1 MSIES
6 YINPEFGWPQR
17 VIFFLLA
24 VGGILLC
31 DLLVIWRAAAVT
43 NKHRGRDR
51 KAFFFDRAE
60 NRIQCFYEM
69 MISGTSVLFFSCAYV
84 VCNHLYSL
92 IEGDPYSLSGGL
104 EIFYKVWGE
113 GKDFVLLFLIC
124 LSCLLNT
131 FLDRVIIPLKT
142 ITKEERASIRL
153 LAMFYVILILV
164 VLNII
169 GDESEYGPV
178 MMYYLGLM
186 IGRFVYFD
194 ASFTDFLSAMKN
206 ALMNLPMLLMGLA
219 LVAALSFFGFRAEYL
234 LERNYFIVGVFYT
247 HLFLLLAIFLIHLI
261 RFWPLVLR
269 KPKKKAKPK
278 KKTLPEEIPPEEPP
292 MDE

>member
-1 MSIES
+1 MTIES
-6 YINPEFGWPQR
+6 YLNPEFTWTKMLL
-17 VIFFLLA
+17 FFLLA
-24 VGGILLC
+24 FGGIILC
-31 DLLVIWRAAAVT
+31 DLLVIWRAKSVAM
-43 NKHRGRDR
+43 RQDR
-51 KAFFFDRAE
+51 ADAKAFFFERAE
-60 NRIQCFYEM
+60 NRVQCFYEM

-92 IEGDPYSLSGGL
+92 IEADPSAVSGGL
-104 EIFYKVWGE
+104 SFFYKVWGD

-131 FLDRVIIPLKT
+131 FLDRCIIPLKT

-186 IGRFVYFD
+186 VGRFVYFD
-194 ASFTDFLSAMKN
+194 ASFVDFLAAMKN
-206 ALMNLPMLLMGLA
+206 AIMNLPMLAMGMVLMAGLS
-219 LVAALSFFGFRAEYL
+219 LFGFQAGYL
-234 LERNYFIVGVFYT
+234 IERNYFIVGVFYT
-247 HLFLLLAIFLIHLI
+247 HLFLLLAIFVIHLI
-261 RFWPLVLR
+261 RFWPLILR
-269 KPKKKAKPK
+269 KPKNNGGTSGKP
-278 KKTLPEEIPPEEPP
+278 E
-292 MDE
+292 

>member
-1 MSIES
+1 MTIES
-6 YINPEFGWPQR
+6 YINPEFDWPQR

-31 DLLVIWRAAAVT
+31 DLLVIWRAKSVARRQ
-43 NKHRGRDR
+43 RGCD
-51 KAFFFDRAE
+51 KKVFFFDRAQ
-60 NRIQCFYEM
+60 NRVQCFYEM

-92 IEGDPYSLSGGL
+92 IEADPYGLSGGL
-104 EIFYKVWGE
+104 EFFYRVWGE

-124 LSCLLNT
+124 MSCLLNT
-131 FLDRVIIPLKT
+131 FLDRCIIPLKT

-186 IGRFVYFD
+186 VGRFVYFD
-194 ASFTDFLSAMKN
+194 ASFADFLSAMKN
-206 ALMNLPMLLMGLA
+206 ALMNIPMLLMGLA
-219 LVAALSFFGFRAEYL
+219 LMSALSFFGFRAEYL

-269 KPKKKAKPK
+269 KPKKV
-278 KKTLPEEIPPEEPP
+278 PPAEPP
-292 MDE
+292 AEE

>member
-1 MSIES
+1 MTIES
-6 YINPEFGWPQR
+6 YLNPDFTWTKKL
-17 VIFFLLA
+17 IFFLLA
-24 VGGILLC
+24 FSGVILC
-31 DLLVIWRAAAVT
+31 DLLVIWRAKNVA
-43 NKHRGRDR
+43 NRQDGSDR

-60 NRIQCFYEM
+60 NRVQCFYEM

-92 IEGDPYSLSGGL
+92 IEADPYSVSGALSF
-104 EIFYKVWGE
+104 FYKVWGE

-124 LSCLLNT
+124 MSCLLNT

-142 ITKEERASIRL
+142 ITKAERASIRL

-186 IGRFVYFD
+186 VGRFVYFD
-194 ASFTDFLSAMKN
+194 ASFVDFLAAMKN
-206 ALMNLPMLLMGLA
+206 AIMNLPMLAMGMALMAGLS
-219 LVAALSFFGFRAEYL
+219 VFGFRVGYL
-234 LERNYFIVGVFYT
+234 IERNYFIVGVFYT

-261 RFWPLVLR
+261 RFWPLILG
-269 KPKKKAKPK
+269 KPKGHKRNADITK
-278 KKTLPEEIPPEEPP
+278 
-292 MDE
+292 

>member
-1 MSIES
+1 MTIES
-6 YINPEFGWPQR
+6 YINPDFDWTKKL
-17 VIFFLLA
+17 IFFVLA
-24 VGGILLC
+24 FAGILLC
-31 DLLVIWRAAAVT
+31 DLLVIWRSKNVA
-43 NKHRGRDR
+43 NRQGGSDR

-60 NRIQCFYEM
+60 NRVQCFYEM

-84 VCNHLYSL
+84 VCNHLYGL
-92 IEGDPYSLSGGL
+92 IDADPSAVGRALSF
-104 EIFYKVWGE
+104 FYKAWGSAA
-113 GKDFVLLFLIC
+113 DFLLLFLIC

-142 ITKEERASIRL
+142 IDKDERASIRL

-186 IGRFVYFD
+186 VGRFVYFD

-206 ALMNLPMLLMGLA
+206 AIMNLPMLVMGLGLTA
-219 LVAALSFFGFRAEYL
+219 VLSYFGFQMEYL

-247 HLFLLLAIFLIHLI
+247 HLFLLLAIFVIHLV
-261 RFWPLVLR
+261 RFWPLVLG
-269 KPKKKAKPK
+269 KPKKKRMK
-278 KKTLPEEIPPEEPP
+278 PP
-292 MDE
+292 MEDGMED

>member
-1 MSIES
+1 MTIQS
-6 YINPEFGWPQR
+6 YINPEFDWTR
-17 VIFFLLA
+17 KLIFFLLA
-24 VGGILLC
+24 FGGILLC
-31 DLLVIWRAAAVT
+31 DLLVIWRSASVA
-43 NKHRGRDR
+43 NRQGGPDR

-60 NRIQCFYEM
+60 NRVQCFYEM

-92 IEGDPYSLSGGL
+92 IEADPYSVSEGLSF
-104 EIFYKVWGE
+104 FYKAWGD
-113 GKDFVLLFLIC
+113 GKDFILLFLIC

-131 FLDRVIIPLKT
+131 FLDRLIIPLKT

-194 ASFTDFLSAMKN
+194 ASFTDFLAAMKN
-206 ALMNLPMLLMGLA
+206 AIMNLPMLLMGLA
-219 LVAALSFFGFRAEYL
+219 LVAALSCFGFQAEYL

-247 HLFLLLAIFLIHLI
+247 HLFILLAIFIIHLT

-269 KPKKKAKPK
+269 KPRKQQSRRNEQDIQ
-278 KKTLPEEIPPEEPP
+278 EE
-292 MDE
+292 DG

>member
-1 MSIES
+1 MTIES
-6 YINPEFGWPQR
+6 YINPEFDWTKKL
-17 VIFFLLA
+17 IFFLLA

-31 DLLVIWRAAAVT
+31 DMLVIWRAKSVANRQGVSE
-43 NKHRGRDR
+43 R

-60 NRIQCFYEM
+60 NRVQCFYEM

-84 VCNHLYSL
+84 VCNHLFSL

-104 EIFYKVWGE
+104 AFFYKVWGE

-124 LSCLLNT
+124 MSCLLNT

-142 ITKEERASIRL
+142 INKEERASIRL

-164 VLNII
+164 VLNVI

-186 IGRFVYFD
+186 VGRFVYFD
-194 ASFTDFLSAMKN
+194 ASFVDFLSAMKN
-206 ALMNLPMLLMGLA
+206 AIMNLPMLLMGLA
-219 LVAALSFFGFRAEYL
+219 LVAALSFFGFRMEYL

-261 RFWPLVLR
+261 RFWSLVLR
-269 KPKKKAKPK
+269 KPKKSRENPD
-278 KKTLPEEIPPEEPP
+278 I
-292 MDE
+292 